1 VTTIKACAVALSR
14 LAAAFALSLATAAP
28 VHAADW
34 SRPFAPPETYIG
46 DFGLRMW
53 YGRARTAKN
62 LYDTSGA
69 LLVSRLSYNDLNI
82 FTGEAYTR
90 FDFSTGWFLKGYIG
104 GGNLFGG
111 RLKDED
117 FPPTLVPY
125 SATLSDQ
132 KEGYLFYGSVDG
144 GFKII
149 RGGDFHVGAFVGYH
163 FLRDQVS
170 AFGCGQVAT
179 NPLVCAGG
187 IPDSIKVITQRND
200 WHSLRVGLDAAVEFD
215 RRWKLAVDAAWLPY
229 VKLHGADSHWLRIG
243 TSPGNFTGAL
253 PEDGKGWGY
262 QLDAFLSYRF
272 NDTFSV
278 GVGGRYWH
286 AETTKGDTHFEGHV
300 VGVNALP
307 QPVRWKQ
314 DHFGAFLQTTIS
326 FGPTHVIG
334 GG

>member
-1 VTTIKACAVALSR
+1 
-14 LAAAFALSLATAAP
+14 
-28 VHAADW
+28 
-34 SRPFAPPETYIG
+34 
-46 DFGLRMW
+46 
-53 YGRARTAKN
+53 
-62 LYDTSGA
+62 
-69 LLVSRLSYNDLNI
+69 
-82 FTGEAYTR
+82 
-90 FDFSTGWFLKGYIG
+90 
-104 GGNLFGG
+104 
-111 RLKDED
+111 
-117 FPPTLVPY
+117 
-125 SATLSDQ
+125 
-132 KEGYLFYGSVDG
+132 
-144 GFKII
+144 
-149 RGGDFHVGAFVGYH
+149 
-163 FLRDQVS
+163 
-170 AFGCGQVAT
+170 
-179 NPLVCAGG
+179 
-187 IPDSIKVITQRND
+187 
-200 WHSLRVGLDAAVEFD
+200 
-215 RRWKLAVDAAWLPY
+215 